1 MKTLSEID
9 TTSKRAAR
17 GAGFSWG
24 IAEEV
29 GKNMR
34 LLELYGLPGIKNLN
48 KFLKD
53 YKEKQ
58 FQKITLISETN
69 NSNKYPFCPIILGTN
84 FIDQVNLLDKKSNI
98 QISNVAF
105 PILFLPFVCRA
116 SEIIGKKI
124 FLKIEEKEFLL
135 NLNQSIYSNY
145 LKNEILESC
154 NKINISSNFIE
165 KEFPKLVNTM
175 EVNLLENEDNFT
187 DDEWNN
193 LYKLSEET
201 FVEESDSLKE
211 GAAGAGLTDND

>member
-9 TTSKRAAR
+9 TTSKRAAK

-34 LLELYGLPGIKNLN
+34 LLELFGLPGIKNLN
-48 KFLKD
+48 QFLKD

-58 FQKITLISETN
+58 FQKVTLISDTN
-69 NSNKYPFCPIILGTN
+69 NTNKYPFCPIILGVN
-84 FIDQVNLLDKKSNI
+84 FIDQVNLLDKKINI

-105 PILFLPFVCRA
+105 PLLFLPFVSRA
-116 SEIIGKKI
+116 SEMIGKRI

-145 LKNEILESC
+145 LKNEILEVC
-154 NKINISSNFIE
+154 NTINISFIE
-165 KEFPKLVNTM
+165 NSNSFN
-175 EVNLLENEDNFT
+175 ENEWK
-187 DDEWNN
+187 E
-193 LYKLSEET
+193 LYKLSEDT
-201 FVEESDSLKE
+201 FVEETESLKI